1 MLVLSRKT
9 NQEILI
15 NGNIKVS
22 VLKVKGNVVRIGI
35 EAPAEVSIKR
45 GELVTQEI
53 GLSNSESSEG
63 ADDSAAS
70 IYSADAESVK
80 GSEQVSEEPA
90 GFQLLPLPTDKS
102 LQDSD
107 PASLGYT
114 IQTQFAETLQRRVC
128 CDTVSCK
135 QKSA

>member
-15 NGNIKVS
+15 NGNIKVT

-45 GELVTQEI
+45 GELVTQET
-53 GLSNSESSEG
+53 ESLNVETSDG
-63 ADDSAAS
+63 SD
-70 IYSADAESVK
+70 ESLTFSMETSTVK
-80 GSEQVSEEPA
+80 VSEEPA
-90 GFQLLPLPTDKS
+90 GFQLLPLPTDES
-102 LQDSD
+102 LVDRDSANFGCD
-107 PASLGYT
+107 
-114 IQTQFAETLQRRVC
+114 IQTQFPESLQRGMC
-128 CDTVSCK
+128 CDAISSN